1 MGLGT
6 RIRRRNVRWGTPVEG
21 EMEVTEW
28 EPEQAVAFVVR
39 DANMEAHG
47 CTSFEALGPDRTVLT
62 VVTDFP
68 GLDESKVAFVTG
80 LMERSVG
87 NVKALVESETQPR
100 TQAWG
105 FPLMQRPLVRP
116 EEVPDP
122 AQRLG
127 RWQGAV
133 ERQPAHSADQAQ

>member
-1 MGLGT
+1 MPVEVSTTIERPVGVVWRFWAVEHVRNHARWDPDMELEEISEGPMGLGT

-87 NVKALVESETQPR
+87 NVKALVESET
-100 TQAWG
+100 
-105 FPLMQRPLVRP
+105 
-116 EEVPDP
+116 
-122 AQRLG
+122 
-127 RWQGAV
+127 
-133 ERQPAHSADQAQ
+133 